1 MNTAFFDAD
10 MSDDARRGGVDRL
23 GGRRVLVGGASG
35 FLGSNLC
42 HRLLAAGAEVHAVSR
57 RREAAE
63 GSSDIQWWQCEL
75 VDAIAVQ
82 DLIGRVKPDVVFH
95 LGGMVTADPS
105 LEMVA
110 PTFHSL
116 LGSTVNVLTAMTRAK
131 CGRVVLVGS
140 LEEPTGDSV
149 DALTPSSPYAAAKLA
164 VGAYAR
170 MFVRLYQTPVVVV
183 RAFMTYGPGQK
194 PTKIIPYTIMSLLR
208 REAPR
213 LSKGQRALDWV
224 YVDDVVDGFL
234 RAAAHPGIDGRTLEL
249 GSGTATSIQDVVMR
263 LVRLIDPSVTPR
275 YGIEPDRP
283 DDRIRVADVEA
294 TENAIGWSPRTPLDE
309 GLARTV
315 AWYRRRLSI
324 GGGS

>member
-1 MNTAFFDAD
+1 
-10 MSDDARRGGVDRL
+10 
-23 GGRRVLVGGASG
+23 VLVGGASG
-35 FLGSNLC
+35 FLGSHLC
-42 HRLLAAGAEVHAVSR
+42 RRLLADGAEVHAVSR
-57 RREAAE
+57 RRGAPE
-63 GSSDIQWWQCEL
+63 GGSDIQWWQCDL
-75 VDAIAVQ
+75 VDAMAVE
-82 DLIGRVKPDVVFH
+82 DLLGRVKPDVVFH
-95 LGGMVTADPS
+95 LGGMVSADPS
-105 LEMVA
+105 LDLVA

-116 LGSTVNVLTAMTRAK
+116 LASTVNVLTAVTRAR

-140 LEEPTGDSV
+140 LEEPTGASA

-183 RAFMTYGPGQK
+183 RAFMTYGPGQR

-208 REAPR
+208 SEAPR
-213 LSKGQRALDWV
+213 LSKGQRALDWI

-234 RAAAHPGIDGRTLEL
+234 RAAAHPGIDGRTLDL

-294 TENAIGWSPRTPLDE
+294 TENAIGWRPRTPLDE

-315 AWYRRRLSI
+315 AWYRRLSI